1 LAVGHGEN
9 LDVSDEKFGR
19 GGNGGERGKGEEEDG
34 AKDGG
39 GGSFHICCY
48 SENGGVAM
56 KFE

>member
-1 LAVGHGEN
+1 
-9 LDVSDEKFGR
+9 VSDDELR
-19 GGNGGERGKGEEEDG
+19 VGGEGWECGEGEGEDG

-56 KFE
+56 KFEYRAAFLQ